1 MLLEALTFI
10 EFILVTIFC
19 VITLTLY
26 FMRQKESVY
35 FMRLPTLVF
44 TLGAIIL
51 TVLSRSFLPYS
62 YACIVVSSIV
72 LSLTPYYFSFVLHL
86 LPDEQE
92 IENQIVSKLDLH
104 SLGAVSKEAVFE
116 MFRDELKQQAE
127 EQKRC
132 QVERNWEIYFIVATV
147 MCVVIDVAIEYWP
160 DDLYFSVDWRR

>member
-35 FMRLPTLVF
+35 FMRLPPLVF

-72 LSLTPYYFSFVLHL
+72 ISLTAYYFYFVLHL

-92 IENQIVSKLDLH
+92 QV
-104 SLGAVSKEAVFE
+104 
-116 MFRDELKQQAE
+116 E

-132 QVERNWEIYFIVATV
+132 QVERNWKIYFIVGG
-147 MCVVIDVAIEYWP
+147 C
-160 DDLYFSVDWRR
+160 